1 MVVTDCWEGKSGM
14 KYRAP
19 NIRIGDCARRKAC
32 QLTFRS
38 CMKEKYLRLVRKSYR
53 MLKHKSLRDRPW
65 WRAMTRPLFDRQ
77 LWVPCRDTVAIGLS
91 IGFFFSMILFL
102 PFQMLFAAVVAMRF
116 RVNVPFAML
125 ACWTSNFFTNVP
137 LGMMQ
142 VALGNWMRNSM
153 GFPMP
158 DFLTKVKFTLPEIGE
173 VNAASFL
180 LGMIV
185 SGVLLSMAAFPVVH
199 LFSAIMP
206 HHLPV
211 LKRRAKP
218 VRRLN

>member
-1 MVVTDCWEGKSGM
+1 
-14 KYRAP
+14 
-19 NIRIGDCARRKAC
+19 
-32 QLTFRS
+32 
-38 CMKEKYLRLVRKSYR
+38 MKEKYLYLVRKSFR
-53 MLKHKSLRDRPW
+53 MLRHKKLRHRPW
-65 WRAMTRPLFDRQ
+65 WRAMTKPLFDRA
-77 LWVPCRDTVAIGLS
+77 LWIPCRDTVAAGLA

-102 PFQMLFAAVVAMRF
+102 PMQMLFAAVVAMRF

-125 ACWTSNFFTNVP
+125 ACWISNIFTNVP
-137 LGMMQ
+137 LGLMQ
-142 VALGNWMRNSM
+142 VGLGNWMRKTL

-158 DFLTKVKFTLPEIGE
+158 EFLTKVHFPIPEIGE

-185 SGVLLSMAAFPVVH
+185 SGVLLSLLSFPIVH

-211 LKRRAKP
+211 IKRKKAIKP
-218 VRRLN
+218 EVVIPGGDGV